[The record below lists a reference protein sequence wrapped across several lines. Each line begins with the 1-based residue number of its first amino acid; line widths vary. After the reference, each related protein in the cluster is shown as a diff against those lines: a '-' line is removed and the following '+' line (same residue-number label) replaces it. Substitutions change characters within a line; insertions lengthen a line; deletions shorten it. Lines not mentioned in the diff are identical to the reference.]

1 MSTPENVAKSLLDQ
15 IAVAAGKRVEE
26 LILDLREQINE
37 AITATIE
44 DAVDEGHKTKEGKRA
59 VLTIP
64 ASIKWDLDTRAV
76 QVSLAVAIKHKASK
90 DIVFDDPNQKNLP
103 LTVVDEDDAEE
114 TESDKAALA
123 SILRDRDGDAM
134 PDVGARVMR
143 RLAKAVRDA
152 GATVTAATNPEGG
165 R

>member
-37 AITATIE
+37 AITATLE
-44 DAVDEGHKTKEGKRA
+44 ESADEAHKTKEGKRA

-103 LTVVDEDDAEE
+103 LTLVHEEDYTEDE
-114 TESDKAALA
+114 
-123 SILRDRDGDAM
+123 LRDRDGDAM
-134 PDVGARVMR
+134 PETAAKAARK
-143 RLAKAVRDA
+143 LAKAIRDA
-152 GATVTAATNPEGG
+152 GATVTVATNTEGD